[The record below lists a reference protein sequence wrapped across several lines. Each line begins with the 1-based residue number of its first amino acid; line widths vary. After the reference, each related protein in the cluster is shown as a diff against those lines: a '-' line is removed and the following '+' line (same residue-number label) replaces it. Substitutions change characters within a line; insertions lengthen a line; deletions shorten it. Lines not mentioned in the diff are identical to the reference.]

1 MTQYPPADDRL
12 RHLLAQEI
20 NTSVDTW
27 KLAFWIAGNIVKSP
41 EIRREM
47 ARILSAHTLGRP
59 CGDRNC
65 EHCYDA
71 SLNAPVAASAVVPA
85 ADRAA
90 LRDRIRR
97 AVCEAEG
104 FMWNTELLEPDEYGE
119 VADAVLSVL
128 PAPADRA
135 AVLEAADWFDRDGRS
150 VSRFWG
156 HQVAA
161 ELRRMAVESA
171 AVDRV
176 AAETPPAAPGT
187 RVCAHC
193 GDPITA
199 PTAWISRPGSDGDR
213 YYHLTVPA
221 CRAAACTHDAHAAV
235 EAQPGKDTETRIVGY
250 RSRDGRSLYCPRHA
264 GEIFGFGWW
273 PVDSDDL
280 PDGGICTYPECGV
293 DVLIP
298 IPQQRPE

>member
-90 LRDRIRR
+90 EARVR
-97 AVCEAEG
+97 ALHQQYRFTGDDTTDYCSHCNQISGGWIPWPCPTIQA
-104 FMWNTELLEPDEYGE
+104 L
-119 VADAVLSVL
+119 
-128 PAPADRA
+128 A
-135 AVLEAADWFDRDGRS
+135 A
-150 VSRFWG
+150 
-156 HQVAA
+156 
-161 ELRRMAVESA
+161 ESA

-176 AAETPPAAPGT
+176 AAETPPAETHVCGNCEGIDPGT
-187 RVCAHC
+187 CLMN
-193 GDPITA
+193 P
-199 PTAWISRPGSDGDR
+199 SRPADSRPRCPDCGLPHD
-213 YYHLTVPA
+213 LTPGMALA
-221 CRAAACTHDAHAAV
+221 CASIRASIADHGPAV
-235 EAQPGKDTETRIVGY
+235 EAQPGKDTETRQ
-250 RSRDGRSLYCPRHA
+250 PKEA
-264 GEIFGFGWW
+264 
-273 PVDSDDL
+273 
-280 PDGGICTYPECGV
+280 
-293 DVLIP
+293 
-298 IPQQRPE
+298 